1 MSLGHPLTFTYNNLY
16 NTNLVT
22 QKNTFEL
29 LRAQEY
35 EARCHWN
42 IDMLDASNF

>member
-1 MSLGHPLTFTYNNLY
+1 MSLGHTLTFTYNNLY

-22 QKNTFEL
+22 QKTTFEL

-35 EARCHWN
+35 EASMSLEYRYARCH
-42 IDMLDASNF
+42 